1 MLFRGVCTTA
11 HEAISGLEALTLA
24 LENDSHNKAVNTKD
38 TSHNDGDE
46 RLEDELVLE
55 DTDGGDTD
63 TGLGSTVGSAQV
75 AENESSGDT
84 HETEEGVLV
93 RVIN

>member
-1 MLFRGVCTTA
+1 M
-11 HEAISGLEALTLA
+11 ALTLA
-24 LENDSHNKAVNTKD
+24 LENDSHDQAVNTKD
-38 TSHNDGDE
+38 TSHNDGNE

-55 DTDGGDTD
+55 DTDGSDTN
-63 TGLGSTVGSAQV
+63 TSLGSTVGGAQV

-93 RVIN
+93 RVINY